1 MSEQIDQ
8 HLLNIPV
15 LKGFVKFLRK
25 AHIPGFSG
33 MSIYDLIKI
42 YVKGIF
48 HGTLSARA
56 GGIAFSFLM
65 AIFPFLIF
73 ILTVIK
79 YIPIEGFQG
88 DFIFLINQWLPPTTN
103 DAVYDNAIAPILNHN
118 YGGIISLYFL
128 LSVLFM
134 TNGITAIFGGFETSY
149 HININRS
156 FFKQYIIALGVA
168 LLLALY
174 LVLTVIVAFYFE
186 VMIGH
191 LKTSGIVSD
200 AVYWIQLSQN
210 TFFAL
215 MLFVTVATLYYFGT
229 KEGKFST
236 FFSPG
241 AIMTTL
247 LFFILFRLFG
257 IYVVKYSKYNEL
269 YGSIGTLL
277 VFMLFIWLNSI
288 LLLLG
293 FELNASLNQLK
304 IIKKANQQKETKD
317 KKQ

>member
-1 MSEQIDQ
+1 MPDNIEQY
-8 HLLNIPV
+8 LMKVPV
-15 LKGFVKFLRK
+15 INVILKLMKKVE
-25 AHIPGFSG
+25 IPGFLG
-33 MSIYDLIKI
+33 MNLYDLVKI

-73 ILTVIK
+73 ILTLIK
-79 YIPIEGFQG
+79 YIPIEGFQD
-88 DFIFLINQWLPPTTN
+88 DFIYLINQWLPPTTS
-103 DAVYDNAIAPILNHN
+103 DAVYQNAIYPIMNHN
-118 YGGIISLYFL
+118 YGGVISLYFI
-128 LSVLFM
+128 LSVIFM

-149 HININRS
+149 HITVNRN
-156 FFKQYIIALGVA
+156 FIGQYVVALGVS

-174 LVLTVIVAFYFE
+174 LLATVLVAFYFE
-186 VMIGH
+186 VAIGH
-191 LKTSGIVSD
+191 LKSSGYVSD
-200 AVYWIQLSQN
+200 SYIWIQVGRKL
-210 TFFAL
+210 FFAL
-215 MLFVTVATLYYFGT
+215 MLFISIATLYYYGT
-229 KEGKFST
+229 KEGKLSS

-247 LFFILFRLFG
+247 LFFILFQLFG

-304 IIKKANQQKETKD
+304 IIKKARHQHDAEH
-317 KKQ
+317 

>member
-1 MSEQIDQ
+1 MSEEIDQ
-8 HLLNIPV
+8 YLLKIPI
-15 LKGFVKFLRK
+15 LKGIVKFLRK
-25 AHIPGFSG
+25 IQIPGFSG
-33 MSIYDLIKI
+33 MSIYDLGKI
-42 YVKGIF
+42 YIKGIF

-73 ILTVIK
+73 ILTLIK
-79 YIPIEGFQG
+79 YIPIDGFQD
-88 DFIFLINQWLPPTTN
+88 DFLFLINQWLPPTTT
-103 DAVYDNAIAPILNHN
+103 DAVYEQAISPILNHN

-149 HININRS
+149 HISVNRN
-156 FFKQYIIALGVA
+156 FFRQYIIALGVA

-186 VMIGH
+186 LIIEH
-191 LKTSGIVSD
+191 LKASGIVSNT
-200 AVYWIQLSQN
+200 YFWIHLGQKG
-210 TFFAL
+210 FFAL

-229 KEGKFST
+229 KEGKFTS

-247 LFFILFRLFG
+247 LFFILFQLFG

-304 IIKKANQQKETKD
+304 IIKKATQQKELNN
-317 KKQ
+317 